1 MSFLFGLFIVC
12 VIILVIFILST
23 KNDNKTYEQ
32 IQREVAG
39 IVDKPKEVDYEQ
51 LCKRVEVMIQ
61 AEVVGDV
68 ATTNAVN
75 NGIYR
80 GPWPEA
86 RADGGYLSIYDNLR
100 ILAIA
105 GLNHVPGIKS
115 YTGRINA
122 ALVPDPKNEYDHNA
136 IKVVAEGGHQIGFI
150 KRDQTEMVR
159 SWVGDQFPHYCI
171 TFIQEKHDELDG
183 HTFYIGHVYIK
194 TK

>member
-1 MSFLFGLFIVC
+1 MSILFVILIVC
-12 VIILVIFILST
+12 VGIALYI
-23 KNDNKTYEQ
+23 NAHNANKSYEQ
-32 IQREVAG
+32 IQREMAG
-39 IVDKPKEVDYEQ
+39 IVDQPKEIDYERMCQ
-51 LCKRVEVMIQ
+51 KVEVMIQ
-61 AEVVGDV
+61 AEVVGDD
-68 ATTNAVN
+68 ATTNALN
-75 NGIYR
+75 NGTYR

-136 IKVVAEGGHQIGFI
+136 IKIVAEGGHQIGFI

-183 HTFYIGHVYIK
+183 HTFYVGHVYIK

>member
-1 MSFLFGLFIVC
+1 MC

-32 IQREVAG
+32 IQREMAG
-39 IVDKPKEVDYEQ
+39 IVDQPKEVDYEQ

-61 AEVVGDV
+61 AEVVGDD
-68 ATTNAVN
+68 ATTKAVN

>member
-1 MSFLFGLFIVC
+1 MILIVC
-12 VIILVIFILST
+12 VGIALYI
-23 KNDNKTYEQ
+23 NAHNANKSYEQ
-32 IQREVAG
+32 IQREMAG
-39 IVDKPKEVDYEQ
+39 IVDQPKEIDYERMCQ
-51 LCKRVEVMIQ
+51 KVEVMIQ
-61 AEVVGDV
+61 AEVVGDD
-68 ATTNAVN
+68 ATTNALN
-75 NGIYR
+75 NGTYR

-136 IKVVAEGGHQIGFI
+136 IKIVAEGGHQIGFI

-171 TFIQEKHDELDG
+171 TIIQEKHDELDG
-183 HTFYIGHVYIK
+183 HTFYVGHVYIK

>member
-1 MSFLFGLFIVC
+1 MSILFVILIVC
-12 VIILVIFILST
+12 VGIALYI
-23 KNDNKTYEQ
+23 NAHNANKSYEQ
-32 IQREVAG
+32 IQREMAG
-39 IVDKPKEVDYEQ
+39 IVDQPKEIDYERMCQ
-51 LCKRVEVMIQ
+51 KVEVMIQ
-61 AEVVGDV
+61 AEVVGDD
-68 ATTNAVN
+68 ATTKAVN
-75 NGIYR
+75 NGTYR

-159 SWVGDQFPHYCI
+159 SWVGDQFPHYVL
-171 TFIQEKHDELDG
+171 TFIEEKHDELDG
-183 HTFYIGHVYIK
+183 HTFYVGHVYIK